1 VLSAASLSALIGY
14 ASAKLVS
21 TVATTVLVVFAAELA
36 FLKWLELH
44 GVITVNWCALLEP
57 LGGCG
62 IPQHWMSVHCTP
74 TDAVSG
80 IGLTTLWPG
89 TRSTRS

>member
-1 VLSAASLSALIGY
+1 MASAKEAPPPPKARTDSGQVLSAASLSALIGY

-44 GVITVNWCALLEP
+44 GVITVNWCALGCYTGP
-57 LGGCG
+57 LG
-62 IPQHWMSVHCTP
+62 T
-74 TDAVSG
+74 
-80 IGLTTLWPG
+80 LTLWPG
-89 TRSTRS
+89 TPSTRS